1 MESPLL
7 FCVRRYTRLF
17 LLKAILH
24 VEQRMQQRKIRQ
36 QQEQQ
41 QQQLASDGF
50 APATQPPTA
59 GTASAPSLGRST
71 QPAAHISTGGAVST
85 GGPAG
90 AGAPQ
95 GQAGKA
101 EAGAEGGPPEGVAT
115 PAGLVPP
122 RVGGGPVSMELD
134 EEAED
139 AGEEAEEGVEAGAGG
154 AGAGSARNLPVSE
167 RCSTSSD

>member
-1 MESPLL
+1 MRVIQAACSSTLS
-7 FCVRRYTRLF
+7 CVRRYTRLF

-41 QQQLASDGF
+41 QLAPDGST
-50 APATQPPTA
+50 PASLA
-59 GTASAPSLGRST
+59 ARSGSASAPSLGRST
-71 QPAAHISTGGAVST
+71 QPGAHGPTGGAAATS
-85 GGPAG
+85 AAMG

-95 GQAGKA
+95 GQAGKV
-101 EAGAEGGPPEGVAT
+101 EAGAEGDPPKDVAT

-122 RVGGGPVSMELD
+122 RVSGGPVSMELD

-139 AGEEAEEGVEAGAGG
+139 AGEEAEEGVEAEAGG
-154 AGAGSARNLPVSE
+154 AGAGSARNLPVSK
-167 RCSTSSD
+167 